1 MNPLEGERIVVR
13 PVGLDDAELL
23 ARVFG
28 VNEAH
33 VAPWHSGPLDSMR
46 DAAWWRERLPKM
58 LEDPRHLRM
67 CFFVRAD
74 DAEVGGLVNLHE
86 IVRHPV
92 HAAMFGYSIAKRWE
106 GQGLM
111 SEALALVIQHAFSKL
126 NLHKLHASFDV
137 VNVRSKRLLE
147 RAGFVYEGRLR
158 SHLLVG
164 GSWRDLDQMSL
175 INSEWTPP

>member
-1 MNPLEGERIVVR
+1 MNPLEGDRVVVR
-13 PVGLDDAELL
+13 PIVPGDAELL
-23 ARVFG
+23 ARFFD

-33 VAPWHSGPLDSMR
+33 VAPWHSGPMDSMR
-46 DAAWWRERLPKM
+46 DVAWWRDRIPKM
-58 LEDPRHLRM
+58 LEDPRHLRL

-74 DAEVGGLVNLHE
+74 DAEVGGVVNLHE

-92 HAAMFGYSIAKRWE
+92 HAAMFGYSIARRWE

-111 SEALALVIQHAFSKL
+111 SEALALVIEYAFRHL
-126 NLHKLHASFDV
+126 NLHKLYASFDV
-137 VNVRSKRLLE
+137 VNGRSKRLLE

-164 GSWRDLDQMSL
+164 GSWRDLEQMSL
-175 INSEWTPP
+175 INSAWSPP